1 MNSPMRLLIVDDEP
15 QLLELLSDFFA
26 PVGADI
32 RTASSGTEAIEML
45 ERERF
50 DVILTD
56 LKMPG
61 PDGLE
66 VLRTAKKIQT
76 DAEVVMMTGYAT
88 VDNAIEAMRAGAFH
102 YLMKPFKGQEVVNLV
117 LKAYAHRQLRREN
130 QFLKSEFRGEHQVQ
144 ALVGTTAPVQEMVT
158 AVTRLADTETPVL
171 LVGERGSGRMLAAR
185 VLHAQSPRSGGLFV
199 AVHCAGKQDEMLE
212 DELFGH
218 AAGAWQQ
225 AVLPASGKLELA
237 NHGTLYLADA
247 GEASPRLQ
255 ERILEFLSTRAIRPI
270 GGDHAVELDVRLVAS
285 CTRTSTRPPQASLIP
300 GLRDLFAP
308 ATIGIPALRERV
320 EDIPLLLHHF
330 LFEANR
336 DRKKPLQGFS
346 QAALTALTGY
356 SWPANVRELRDL
368 VRQIAG
374 KKKQGTLVD
383 ATDLPTDILYGR
395 RRKQTIDASPPATA
409 PPDLVQAI
417 DGIERPMVLQALALA
432 AGNRREAAA
441 ILNIDPA
448 SFEELAR
455 RHGIDG

>member
-15 QLLELLSDFFA
+15 QLLELLSDFFE
-26 PVGADI
+26 PTGCDI
-32 RTASSGTEAIEML
+32 RKASSGTEAIEL
-45 ERERF
+45 IERERF

-66 VLRTAKKIQT
+66 VLRTARKIQS

-117 LKAYAHRQLRREN
+117 QKAYAHRQLRREN

-144 ALVGTTAPVQEMVT
+144 SMVGTSASMLEMI
-158 AVTRLADTETPVL
+158 AAITRLSDTDTPVL
-171 LVGERGSGRMLAAR
+171 LSGERGTGRTLAAR
-185 VLHAQSPRSGGLFV
+185 VIHAQSSRSGALFV
-199 AVHCAGKQDEMLE
+199 AVYCAGKQEDMLE

-218 AAGAWQQ
+218 APGAWQQ
-225 AVLPASGKLELA
+225 AVLPAAGKFELA

-247 GEASPRLQ
+247 GEAPPRLQ
-255 ERILEFLSTRAIRPI
+255 ERILEFLSIRTIRPI
-270 GGDHAVELDVRLVAS
+270 GGEHAVELDVRLIAS
-285 CTRTSTRPPQASLIP
+285 CSQTGARPTGASLVP
-300 GLRDLFAP
+300 GLRAAFEP
-308 ATIGIPALRERV
+308 GTIAVPSLRDRT

-346 QAALTALTGY
+346 QAALTALSGY
-356 SWPANVRELRDL
+356 PWHGNVRELRDL

-395 RRKQTIDASPPATA
+395 RRKQTVDASPASS
-409 PPDLVQAI
+409 PPDLLQQAI
-417 DGIERPMVLQALALA
+417 EGIEKPMLLQALALA
-432 AGNRREAAA
+432 AGDRREAAS
-441 ILNIDPA
+441 ILNIDLPA
-448 SFEELAR
+448 LEELAR
-455 RHGIDG
+455 RHNIDG

>member
-1 MNSPMRLLIVDDEP
+1 MRLLIVDDEP
-15 QLLELLSDFFA
+15 QLLELLCDFFRPTGCDLRQA
-26 PVGADI
+26 A
-32 RTASSGTEAIEML
+32 SGTEAIEMI

-66 VLRTAKKIQT
+66 VLRTVRKIQS
-76 DAEVVMMTGYAT
+76 DAEVVLMTGYAT

-117 LKAYAHRQLRREN
+117 EKAFAHRQLRREN

-144 ALVGTTAPVQEMVT
+144 ALVGTSPAMLEMV
-158 AVTRLADTETPVL
+158 AAATRLADTDTPVL
-171 LVGERGSGRMLAAR
+171 LSGERGTGRTLVAR
-185 VLHAQSPRSGGLFV
+185 VIHAQSQRSGGLFV
-199 AVHCAGKQDEMLE
+199 PVYCAGKQEEMLE

-218 AAGAWQQ
+218 AAGAYQQ
-225 AVLPASGKLELA
+225 ALLPAAGKLELA

-247 GEASPRLQ
+247 CEASPRLQ
-255 ERILEFLSTRAIRPI
+255 ERILDFLSTRTIRPV
-270 GGDHAVELDVRLVAS
+270 GSSQPVELDVRLVAS
-285 CTRTSTRPPQASLIP
+285 CSRTGNRAPGSCFLP
-300 GLRDLFAP
+300 GLREAFGP
-308 ATIGIPALRERV
+308 GTIPVPALRDRP

-336 DRKKPLQGFS
+336 ERKKPLQGFS
-346 QAALTALTGY
+346 QAALAAFTGY
-356 SWPANVRELRDL
+356 SWPGNVRELRDL

-395 RRKQTIDASPPATA
+395 RRKQTVDASPPAS
-409 PPDLVQAI
+409 PPEMLQQAI
-417 DGIERPMVLQALALA
+417 EGIERPMVLQALALA
-432 AGNRREAAA
+432 AGDREQAAA
-441 ILNIDPA
+441 ILNIGLEA
-448 SFEELAR
+448 FEELAL
-455 RHGIDG
+455 RHRIDA

>member
-1 MNSPMRLLIVDDEP
+1 MTNPMRLLIVDDEP
-15 QLLELLSDFFA
+15 QLLELLSDFFE
-26 PVGADI
+26 PVGCDI
-32 RTASSGTEAIEML
+32 RRASSGTEAIEL
-45 ERERF
+45 IERERF

-66 VLRTAKKIQT
+66 VLRTARKIQS

-88 VDNAIEAMRAGAFH
+88 VDTAIEAMRAGAFH

-130 QFLKSEFRGEHQVQ
+130 QFLKSEFRGEYQVQ
-144 ALVGTTAPVQEMVT
+144 AMVGTSPAMQEMIAAT
-158 AVTRLADTETPVL
+158 TRLADTDTPVL
-171 LVGERGSGRMLAAR
+171 LSGERGTGRTLAAR
-185 VLHAQSPRSGGLFV
+185 VIHAQSSRSGALFV
-199 AVHCAGKQDEMLE
+199 AVYCAGKQEEMLE

-218 AAGAWQQ
+218 APGAWQQ

-237 NHGTLYLADA
+237 NQGTLYLADA

-255 ERILEFLSTRAIRPI
+255 ERILDFLSTRTIRPV
-270 GGDHAVELDVRLVAS
+270 GGDHAVELDVRLIVS
-285 CTRTSTRPPQASLIP
+285 CSRNGARPHDATLIP
-300 GLRDLFAP
+300 GLREAFAP
-308 ATIGIPALRERV
+308 GTIPVPPLRDRI

-346 QAALTALTGY
+346 QAALTALSAYPWQG
-356 SWPANVRELRDL
+356 NVRELRDL

-383 ATDLPTDILYGR
+383 ATDLPNDIIYGR
-395 RRKQTIDASPPATA
+395 RRKQAVDASPAA
-409 PPDLVQAI
+409 SPPDLLQQAI
-417 DGIERPMVLQALALA
+417 EGIEKPMVLQALALS
-432 AGNRREAAA
+432 AGDRRAAA
-441 ILNIDPA
+441 EILNIDPA
-448 SFEELAR
+448 AFEELAR
-455 RHGIDG
+455 RHDIEG